1 MRPKADAVRKRTLTP
16 FSFASMPTFV
26 FVKNSESIFEFKGA
40 SPDKLRESIQKCVAA
55 APRGRRGRLTFAPG
69 TSEFAVVG

>member
-1 MRPKADAVRKRTLTP
+1 
-16 FSFASMPTFV
+16 MPSFV